1 MTVFK
6 QKKSTP
12 KSTPKSKTQ
21 VYNVVILDCSG
32 SMCTIRQAAL
42 SGFNETLQ
50 TIRSAQKKYADSQD
64 HFVTLVSFN
73 SDGVRTFYDMVPVRE
88 AKEMKLRDYEPNGG
102 TPLYDAMGHTILHTS
117 HKVDA
122 LDDATVFVTVITDG
136 MENCSVEFDGRT
148 IRRLVEKERARGWS
162 FTYMGAN
169 QNAEEVAMNLSI
181 RNARNFDYNDAGTRE
196 SMERDSSTRMNFF
209 SRLYRL
215 KKMEEEQGVCME
227 SESRRRCYANLAD
240 EAFDEEEGK

>member
-1 MTVFK
+1 M
-6 QKKSTP
+6 KST
-12 KSTPKSKTQ
+12 SKTQ

-32 SMCTIRQAAL
+32 SMCCIRQAAL

-50 TIRSAQKKYADSQD
+50 TIRSAQKKYADSQE

-73 SDGVRTFYDMVPVRE
+73 SDGIRTLYNMIPVDK
-88 AKEMKLRDYEPNGG
+88 AKEMSLCDYEPNGG
-102 TPLYDAMGHTILHTS
+102 TPLYDAMGQTILHTS
-117 HKVDA
+117 HKVDT

-136 MENCSVEFDGRT
+136 LENCSQEFDGRT
-148 IRRLVEKERARGWS
+148 IRRLVEEVRGKGWS

-169 QNAEEVAMNLSI
+169 QNAEEVAMHLSI
-181 RNARNFDYNDAGTRE
+181 RNSRNFDYDDAGTRE

-209 SRLYRL
+209 SRLHRF